1 MIFRHLLFISESKC
15 NTSDSSSQCTDMH
28 AVGLSLKALSLGII
42 FIISIAMNVTI
53 CLVFYKKSQLLT
65 VSNTFVLNLIGC
77 QLGEY
82 FFFFFFWQCNFKC
95 YKLTGVIP
103 LLILIVVPLSHFCD
117 DSLILTLNCTI
128 GPFVHITVL
137 FRHQSCIEMSYTR
150 LTRIVHIFTSTHI
163 KTTFSINFEGFQQI
177 PRYNHKLILIMEYIA
192 YYYP

>member
-15 NTSDSSSQCTDMH
+15 NASDLSSQCTDMH

-82 FFFFFFWQCNFKC
+82 FFFFFFFFFGN
-95 YKLTGVIP
+95 V
-103 LLILIVVPLSHFCD
+103 ILIVTNLLVSSHYSFCSLSRRPILVTPQTYWCHPIIRSVRYPVVPF
-117 DSLILTLNCTI
+117 
-128 GPFVHITVL
+128 
-137 FRHQSCIEMSYTR
+137 
-150 LTRIVHIFTSTHI
+150 
-163 KTTFSINFEGFQQI
+163 
-177 PRYNHKLILIMEYIA
+177 
-192 YYYP
+192 

>member
-15 NTSDSSSQCTDMH
+15 NASDLSSQCTDMH

-82 FFFFFFWQCNFKC
+82 FLFIFYFFWQCNFNC
-95 YKLTGVIP
+95 Y
-103 LLILIVVPLSHFCD
+103 
-117 DSLILTLNCTI
+117 
-128 GPFVHITVL
+128 
-137 FRHQSCIEMSYTR
+137 
-150 LTRIVHIFTSTHI
+150 
-163 KTTFSINFEGFQQI
+163 
-177 PRYNHKLILIMEYIA
+177 
-192 YYYP
+192 